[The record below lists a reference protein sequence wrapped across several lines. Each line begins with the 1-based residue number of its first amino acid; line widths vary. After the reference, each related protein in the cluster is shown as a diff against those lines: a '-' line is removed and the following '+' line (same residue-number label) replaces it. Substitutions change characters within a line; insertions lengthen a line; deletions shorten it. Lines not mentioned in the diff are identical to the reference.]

1 MSLQTTDTIVGTR
14 PGFDPS
20 LILGRM
26 EGPDTK
32 DAAFAVALA
41 GWCTVAGIDPAIPF
55 AQWLLETDD
64 GKSIRWNRDLN
75 ASGMGIVADG
85 TVQPFTIT
93 DVDISA
99 RLFVQCLYAL
109 VYRKRHPDIQLPP
122 EVNRWFD
129 QVWLKKVRSP
139 AMPDVRTVGDL
150 GLRYTENGDSRATW
164 SWEDGKVP
172 QDTYG
177 KKLVNRLAQFYPNL
191 PAPKPYD
198 PPVIPPTTGEEPIMP
213 VPQTIDFSSLPFP
226 VRVVF
231 IPITQSSQR
240 PGLPMVPESTTY
252 HDTGNPSVNARC
264 QSHVNWMADGCRDA
278 QGNITQT
285 SWHMTVDDKEAVQ
298 HLPFNEIAWH
308 AGDGYNGPGNRTSIA
323 IEECVN
329 SDRDVAK
336 TRRNAQLLHAHL
348 RKELGL
354 SETKPHKA
362 WSGKNCPE
370 NLRNAGLWDETAKA
384 IDSLVTTTPKPPAN
398 PVYAAAH
405 PVAAGS
411 RIINT
416 HQFLAPGGKT
426 FQFDTIPAEWA
437 DGVNV
442 PTGPTIKKGTK
453 ITQAQISHYVQ
464 GTDGNLYLVLT
475 GIDGVADG
483 SRVPASAVIA

>member
-1 MSLQTTDTIVGTR
+1 MTLQLTDTIVAPSRGSVAEAMAYAKKQGAKRQDFLLDYFTELYR
-14 PGFDPS
+14 LSNVNGFDAS
-20 LILGRM
+20 ILVSQSANETDSWRSPIWQQYGNPAGLAVTNSQNLSVIYQNGM
-26 EGPDTK
+26 
-32 DAAFAVALA
+32 DAARAHVVHMWA
-41 GWCTVAGIDPAIPF
+41 
-55 AQWLLETDD
+55 
-64 GKSIRWNRDLN
+64 
-75 ASGMGIVADG
+75 
-85 TVQPFTIT
+85 
-93 DVDISA
+93 
-99 RLFVQCLYAL
+99 
-109 VYRKRHPDIQLPP
+109 YR
-122 EVNRWFD
+122 
-129 QVWLKKVRSP
+129 
-139 AMPDVRTVGDL
+139 
-150 GLRYTENGDSRATW
+150 Y
-164 SWEDGKVP
+164 GKVP
-172 QDTYG
+172 KGSELEKYIDLDGHYKEVFTTNDAYG
-177 KKLVNRLAQFYPNL
+177 TPLAASVKTIGDFNRNGRWALLDRANTPAGKLDDYGNRIVQNGRAMWPNL
-191 PAPKPYD
+191 PNQTD
-198 PPVIPPTTGEEPIMP
+198 PLVTTDGTTEEP
-213 VPQTIDFSSLPFP
+213 VATPQTIDFSSLPFP
-226 VRVVF
+226 VRIVF
-231 IPITQSSQR
+231 IPIAQTNQR
-240 PGLPMVPESTTY
+240 PGLAMEPKSTTY